1 MSNLA
6 LFLQGDV
13 ALPAHIRNTEIDSTT
28 KSLMGA
34 ASYKRISIRG
44 SAFRMVVNGKEVA
57 TNEDRAMNVI
67 IVAAAPH
74 TSRTFYSKTYTEGE
88 VTKPDCMSSNGES
101 PDAGCANPQA
111 KFCAQCPQNIAGS
124 GVGNSR
130 ACRFSRRLAVVA
142 ENGLEAGDI
151 YQLTLPAKSLFG
163 TGEANKMPLEQ
174 YAKFMAGHGINIT
187 SVVTE
192 MRFDINADTPKLT
205 FRAVRPLTDEEYSIA
220 KQLGASKEAQ
230 DAITSDASVLDGAPA
245 PVAKPA
251 AITATTPVFAPAP
264 EPAPAPVAPAPVA
277 PAPVAAPAPEPV
289 AAPEPVKRESKKPV
303 VEAPTDIASVMSEW
317 DD

>member
-13 ALPAHIRNTEIDSTT
+13 ALPSHIRNTELDNIT

-34 ASYKRISIRG
+34 ATYKRISIRG

-88 VTKPDCMSSNGES
+88 VTRPDCMSSNGES
-101 PDAGCANPQA
+101 PDAGVANPQS
-111 KFCAQCPQNIAGS
+111 KFCASCPQNIAGS

-142 ENGLEAGDI
+142 ENGLDNGDI

-205 FRAVRPLTDEEYSIA
+205 FRAVRPLTDEEYAIA
-220 KQLGASKEAQ
+220 KQLGASKDAQ
-230 DAITSDASVLDGAPA
+230 DAISNDASSLDTSAPAAAPA
-245 PVAKPA
+245 PVFA
-251 AITATTPVFAPAP
+251 A
-264 EPAPAPVAPAPVA
+264 A
-277 PAPVAAPAPEPV
+277 PAPVAAPVVAPEPV
-289 AAPEPVKRESKKPV
+289 VEAAPAAEPVKRESKKPV
-303 VEAPTDIASVMSEW
+303 AEVPTDIAAVMSEW